1 MNKTILIT
9 NDDGF
14 ESEGLK
20 ALVEAL
26 KPFGRVIVV
35 APSSE
40 KSACGHSLTLSHPL
54 RFIKLQKDFYK
65 LDDGTPSDCIYL
77 ATNVYF
83 DNGLKPDLVVSGINN
98 GANMGEDITY
108 SGTVGGAMEG
118 IIQGIPSIAVS
129 QVYSDNKKSIDK
141 YGYDLAK
148 EVVYEVV
155 NNIFKKGFP
164 FSIED
169 RKFLNINIPP
179 ISKEDYKGIKITKAG
194 YRIYGNDAHMHI
206 NPRGL
211 KYYWLGV
218 ASLKYKDRKYHKHIM
233 SDLEAVKKGYTSITP
248 IKLDMT
254 AYKEIKGL
262 EKWF

>member
-1 MNKTILIT
+1 M
-9 NDDGF
+9 
-14 ESEGLK
+14 E
-20 ALVEAL
+20 
-26 KPFGRVIVV
+26 PFGRVITV

-54 RFIKLQKDFYK
+54 RFIELEKDFYK

-83 DNGLKPDLVVSGINN
+83 DHGLKPDLVVSGINN

-129 QVYSDNKKSIDK
+129 QVYIDNKKSLDK

-148 EVVYEVV
+148 EVIYEIVK
-155 NNIFKKGFP
+155 NIFEKGYP
-164 FSIED
+164 FAVED
-169 RKFLNINIPP
+169 RKLLNINIPP
-179 ISKEDYKGIKITKAG
+179 ISKKEYKGIKITKAG
-194 YRIYGNDAHMHI
+194 YRIYSNEAHMHT

-211 KYYWLGV
+211 EYYWLGV
-218 ASLKYKDRKYHKHIM
+218 ASLKYKERKYHKHIM
-233 SDLEAVKKGYTSITP
+233 SDLEAIEKGYTSITP

-262 EKWF
+262 EKWL